1 MNTVPAYEVTQVI
14 ETDGATYQSSTSTSS
29 GAGGTSN
36 TTVGLFFE
44 NIMPKF
50 LSIMAKILSLINGEE
65 VRN

>member
-14 ETDGATYQSSTSTSS
+14 ETDSATYQSSTSTSS

-50 LSIMAKILSLINGEE
+50 LSIMAKILSLINGEK

>member
-1 MNTVPAYEVTQVI
+1 MDVAAACEVTQVI
-14 ETDGATYQSSTSTSS
+14 ETDGATYQSSPSTSS

-50 LSIMAKILSLINGEE
+50 LSIMPKILSLNGEK

>member
-1 MNTVPAYEVTQVI
+1 MDTVPAYEVTQVI

-50 LSIMAKILSLINGEE
+50 LSIMAKILSLINGEK